1 MDKRNSGLSLANTP
15 NLDAL
20 LNDYP
25 MSKIDASGKSV
36 GLPPGQMGNSEV
48 GHMVIGCGQVFK
60 QDLVVI
66 NESIKDKTFFSN
78 DCLTSAIKKA
88 KDSKNNLHLLGL
100 ASPGGVHSHI
110 EHLYALIELCNQYG
124 VEPKLHLFTDGR
136 DCAPEASLEY
146 FNELN
151 KKLMNFGGEIYT
163 ISGRYFAMDRDLRWD
178 RTEKCWNVI
187 VNNKETSRKF

>member
-1 MDKRNSGLSLANTP
+1 MNDDIRRAMLIILDGVGLGETKENSGLSLANTP

-66 NESIKDKTFFSN
+66 NESIK
-78 DCLTSAIKKA
+78 
-88 KDSKNNLHLLGL
+88 H
-100 ASPGGVHSHI
+100 
-110 EHLYALIELCNQYG
+110 E
-124 VEPKLHLFTDGR
+124 
-136 DCAPEASLEY
+136 
-146 FNELN
+146 
-151 KKLMNFGGEIYT
+151 
-163 ISGRYFAMDRDLRWD
+163 
-178 RTEKCWNVI
+178 
-187 VNNKETSRKF
+187 